1 MAESIAPSAQ
11 AQAHVCAFVDSAQD
25 VPALMAS
32 CVQAGVSQ
40 GEQVVVIAGP
50 SRLGEVRGAVQ
61 GAGQHEAAGQLRL
74 VTWTRMYSHARAGF
88 DPAAALDSLQA
99 LAAEACGHPQCRGL
113 RMIEH
118 MEWVISAAGGS
129 PRDIGTYERGVDRLV
144 NGGDEFM
151 SVCMY
156 PVPGL
161 SGELLLDL
169 LAAHPMTMVDGRLVA
184 SPYYV
189 GEGAA

>member
-1 MAESIAPSAQ
+1 MARSIVPSAQ
-11 AQAHVCAFVDSAQD
+11 AQVHVCAFVDSGED
-25 VPALMAS
+25 LPALMAS

-50 SRLGEVRGAVQ
+50 GRLGEVRGAVED
-61 GAGQHEAAGQLRL
+61 AGQHEAAGQLRL

-88 DPAAALDSLQA
+88 DPAAALVSLQA
-99 LAAEACGHPQCRGL
+99 LAAEACDHRLCRGL

-129 PRDIGTYERGVDRLV
+129 RRDIGTYERGVDRLV
-144 NGGDEFM
+144 NGGEEVM
-151 SVCMY
+151 SMCMY
-156 PVPGL
+156 PVRGL

-169 LAAHPMTMVDGRLVA
+169 LASHPMTMIDGKLVA
-184 SPYYV
+184 SPYYIE
-189 GEGAA
+189 EGAA